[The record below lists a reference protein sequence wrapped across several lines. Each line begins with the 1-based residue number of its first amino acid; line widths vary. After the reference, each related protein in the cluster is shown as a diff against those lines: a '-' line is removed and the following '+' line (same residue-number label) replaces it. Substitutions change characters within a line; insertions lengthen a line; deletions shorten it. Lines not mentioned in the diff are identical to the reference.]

1 MGEIK
6 KSKKPVLVV
15 ITLLAGALLMAG
27 QHIAPVAAEES
38 DVGADVTV
46 TEVVAE
52 SYGASI
58 ADSSRVI
65 RSSRALEEPDNDG
78 AMMLVRGW
86 ASIELDGIVKDCQ
99 LISVWLAKRGWRSA
113 KFSVY
118 ASTDGNNWT
127 HIGDGECTSKDYER
141 HDFSGAFGNVRCI
154 KIERNLWWAWSIM
167 LLDAVYAKGGDA
179 QQEKK
184 D

>member
-1 MGEIK
+1 MGETK
-6 KSKKPVLVV
+6 KGKKLVLVV
-15 ITLLAGALLMAG
+15 IMLLAGALLMAG
-27 QHIAPVAAEES
+27 QHMAPVAAEES
-38 DVGADVTV
+38 DVGAEVTV
-46 TEVVAE
+46 TEIVPE

-65 RSSRALEEPDNDG
+65 RSSRALEEPDSKG
-78 AMMLVRGW
+78 ALMLVRGW
-86 ASIELDGIVKDCQ
+86 ASIELDGMVKDCH
-99 LISVWLAKRGWRSA
+99 LISVWLARRGWRSA

-141 HDFSGAFGNVRCI
+141 HDFNGAFGNVRYI

-167 LLDAVYAKGGDA
+167 LLDAVYAEGGDA
-179 QQEKK
+179 QQE
-184 D
+184 